1 MTEFKDFL
9 FMASTAIG
17 AGRSMKDA
25 IAEAIPSLKNIH
37 GSRSVLVRDLEKAY
51 ERMET
56 GGENDINVLRDMAEM
71 TGLEDVHDFV
81 TIYSICKLTGASLI
95 TALNKAAAVIME
107 KMSID
112 REIEELKG
120 MLLRTEDKMDKVLKN
135 VANLL
140 ATNTNYAT
148 VVSAPQIRG
157 NRLKFLQLSKVDES
171 HILVVIV
178 MEGNVIRNEMIQI
191 DEPISEENML
201 KLNILLNTHL
211 NGLALEEISLGRITA
226 LKEQAGI
233 QHSVI
238 IGNVIDAL
246 AMAIKGEEDL
256 EVYTSG
262 ANNIFKYPEL
272 ADQQR
277 ASELIHTFEEKKAL
291 AKLATDKLSEEG
303 NTGIQVY
310 IGEEAPI
317 DSMKD
322 CSVVTATYELEE
334 GMRGSI
340 AIIGPKRMD
349 YDKVVSSL
357 KTMMKE
363 LERVY
368 KKE

>member
-1 MTEFKDFL
+1 MQEELDERKKKILHAVIRNYLETGEPVGSRTISKYTDL
-9 FMASTAIG
+9 NLSSATIRNEMSDLEEMGYIIQPHTS
-17 AGRSMKDA
+17 AGRIPTDRAYRLYVDSMM
-25 IAEAIPSLKNIH
+25 E
-37 GSRSVLVRDLEKAY
+37 EK
-51 ERMET
+51 
-56 GGENDINVLRDMAEM
+56 
-71 TGLEDVHDFV
+71 
-81 TIYSICKLTGASLI
+81 
-95 TALNKAAAVIME
+95 
-107 KMSID
+107 D

-191 DEPISEENML
+191 DEPISDENML

-233 QHSVI
+233 HSVI